1 MQPEVE
7 IFGALV
13 TGDTRTFRRLL
24 GEHPEL
30 ANARNENGDTL
41 LMTAAYVG
49 RRDLFD
55 LLIGAGAGVSL
66 FEASALGLV
75 ERVQERLEE
84 EPALVNAY
92 SHDGWTPLHLASF
105 FGHSEVANVLL
116 ARGADVNARSRST
129 RFAKENT
136 PLHAASANRQI
147 GVAEV
152 LIAHGADV
160 NAKDGSGFTPLAL
173 AASSKND
180 LLVVILLEKGAQI
193 V

>member
-7 IFGALV
+7 IFGTLM
-13 TGDTRTFRRLL
+13 TGDTGTFKRLL
-24 GEHPEL
+24 DEHPNL
-30 ANARNENGDTL
+30 LNARNENGDSL
-41 LMTAAYVG
+41 LLTAAYMG

-55 LLIGAGAGVSL
+55 LLLEKGAGVSL
-66 FEASALGLV
+66 FEASAVGLSG
-75 ERVQERLEE
+75 RVLEHLDGD
-84 EPALVNAY
+84 PALVNAY

-105 FGHSEVANVLL
+105 FGHEQIAKLLL

-129 RFAKENT
+129 RFARENT
-136 PLHAASANRQI
+136 PLHAAAANRQV

-180 LLVVILLEKGAQI
+180 LLVVILLEKGAQT

>member
-7 IFGALV
+7 IFGALM
-13 TGDTRTFRRLL
+13 TGDTGTFKRLL
-24 GEHPEL
+24 DEHPGL
-30 ANARNENGDTL
+30 VNARNENGDSL
-41 LMTAAYVG
+41 LLTAAYTG

-55 LLIGAGAGVSL
+55 LLLEKGAGVSL
-66 FEASALGLV
+66 FEASAVGLSD
-75 ERVQERLEE
+75 RVLEHLDGD
-84 EPALVNAY
+84 PALVNAY

-105 FGHSEVANVLL
+105 FGHEQVAKLLL

-129 RFAKENT
+129 RFARENT
-136 PLHAASANRQI
+136 PLHAAAANRQVA
-147 GVAEV
+147 VAEV

-173 AASSKND
+173 AAGGKND
-180 LLVVILLEKGAQI
+180 LLVVILLEKGAQT